1 MIGSRWVVGMEAIAC
16 RRMALA
22 MKLCFD
28 GEVDEFVK

>member
-1 MIGSRWVVGMEAIAC
+1 MGCWDGGYAW

-28 GEVDEFVK
+28 SEVDEFVK

>member
-1 MIGSRWVVGMEAIAC
+1 MGCWDEAIAC

-28 GEVDEFVK
+28 GEVDEIVK